1 MAIPVAPKVILERSG
16 GQVRLRGMKYAL
28 PVCINTEKHG
38 EIRANIQPN
47 TWTKVPSEV
56 YDFLKSTF
64 DTPRY
69 TSIPD
74 VEANEQNPHKA
85 GDSPQMTLEEVDPQ
99 FYLEFRKS

>member
-1 MAIPVAPKVILERSG
+1 MPVTAPTKVTVERSG

-28 PVCINTEKHG
+28 PVCINTEKDG
-38 EIRANIQPN
+38 EIRASIPPN
-47 TWTKVPSEV
+47 TWTKVPDVV

-64 DTPRY
+64 ESPRY

-85 GDSPQMTLEEVDPQ
+85 GDPPQMTLEEVDPQ
-99 FYLEFRKS
+99 FYLEFRK